1 MRIYIKPDFQK
12 IIKEER
18 EKRNWSIADLAKQA
32 RITWPALMKIEK
44 GKATP
49 LKSTLDKIGEAL
61 GIPPLYVIDF
71 GDKTD
76 KEMQT
81 QPSNQNQI
89 KEKESER

>member
-1 MRIYIKPDFQK
+1 MRIYIKPDFRE

-18 EKRNWSIADLAKQA
+18 EKRNWSI
-32 RITWPALMKIEK
+32 TWPALMNIES
-44 GKATP
+44 GKAEKP
-49 LKSTLDKIGEAL
+49 LKSTLDKIGGAL
-61 GIPPLYVIDF
+61 GISLYVIEF

-89 KEKESER
+89 KETKTGTQTEPEL